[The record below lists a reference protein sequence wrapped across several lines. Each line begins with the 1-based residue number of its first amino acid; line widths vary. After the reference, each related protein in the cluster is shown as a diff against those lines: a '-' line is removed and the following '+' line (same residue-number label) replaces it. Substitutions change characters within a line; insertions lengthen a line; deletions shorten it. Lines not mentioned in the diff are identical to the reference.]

1 MKRLIIYGVR
11 AILEAL
17 ESGEAIDKVWILKGT
32 QSALSLE
39 LLKNL
44 TQKKIQIIFVPAER
58 LNRFSNKNHQGAVA
72 RISPLKTFEMEVIIE
87 KVIVNKKN
95 PIFVLLDGI
104 TDVRNFG
111 AILRSAV
118 AAGIDAVFI
127 PQSGSAPLNADVI
140 KTSAGGAFKIPI
152 SKVQHLKDVIFRLNA
167 SDIPVIGISEK
178 AEKTIYELDLK
189 GPVAFVF
196 GSEDQGISRGLLKIL
211 NDKAKIPMTNAI
223 QSLNVSVACG
233 VSFFEIKRQRLI

>member
-178 AEKTIYELDLK
+178 AEKTIYELNLK

-233 VSFFEIKRQRLI
+233 VSFFEITRQRLI

>member
-72 RISPLKTFEMEVIIE
+72 QISPLKTFEMEVIIE

-127 PQSGSAPLNADVI
+127 PQSGSAPLNSDVI

-178 AEKTIYELDLK
+178 AEKTIYELNLK

-233 VSFFEIKRQRLI
+233 VSFFEIQRQRLI

>member
-196 GSEDQGISRGLLKIL
+196 GSEDQGISRGLLKII
-211 NDKAKIPMTNAI
+211 NDKAKLPMTNAI

-233 VSFFEIKRQRLI
+233 VSFFEITRQRLL

>member
-196 GSEDQGISRGLLKIL
+196 GSEDQGISRGLLKII
-211 NDKAKIPMTNAI
+211 NDKAKLPMTNAI

-233 VSFFEIKRQRLI
+233 VSFFEIQRQRLI

>member
-233 VSFFEIKRQRLI
+233 VSFFEITRQRLI